1 MGKADRK
8 INSNANSNATG
19 LVGAQITLTPIQS
32 QDPTA
37 TVEKALVIIG
47 AYPLTVETNAMSTL
61 VSGEL
66 DTILEMVKELYQSMN
81 AEALFT
87 LDIRLSNTCGL

>member
-1 MGKADRK
+1 MSVVGKAAGK
-8 INSNANSNATG
+8 AAG
-19 LVGAQITLTPIQS
+19 LVGAQLALTPIQS

-37 TVEKALVIIG
+37 TVEKALEIIN

-61 VSGEL
+61 ITGEL
-66 DTILEMVKELYQSMN
+66 DTILEMVKALYQTMN
-81 AEALFT
+81 AEAQFT